1 MALVNKK
8 RGACC
13 IKQPNWTSKEMERP
27 IARYDEYTFKIYI
40 KPKQNTE
47 IASARF
53 SNSFI

>member
-40 KPKQNTE
+40 KLKQNTE